1 MAQGTVAQ
9 GTVAQETVAQDT
21 VAQATTTGAKERRP
35 YRKVRFGPPDVVVER
50 KPDGTIYVRSA
61 HPLGDYPSS
70 ITKKLDHWAAKAPD
84 RILFAERDAHG
95 EWRRLTYAQALAS
108 ARSVGQALLD
118 AGLSPDRPLVILSGN
133 DMEHALLAL
142 AALYVGVPYAPV
154 SPAYSLVA
162 TDFGKL
168 AYIIHLLTPGL
179 VFAADGNAFGRAIE
193 QVVPAD
199 VPVVVTRNPLT
210 NRRTR
215 HFSELAERVPTGAVD
230 AAHAKIKP
238 DAIAKFLFTSGSTG
252 QPKAVINTQRMLS
265 CNQEMIR
272 SSLAFFRDIP
282 PVIVDW
288 APWHHTAGGN
298 HNFGLVLYNG
308 GSLYIDT
315 GKPTPKGIDE
325 TVRNLREVSPT
336 WYFNVPKGYE
346 ALLPYLR
353 RDKALRETF
362 FRHLNVMFY
371 AGAGLAQH
379 VLEEFEELAFQTV
392 GQEILVLTS
401 LGSTE
406 TAPFAMVRTWASD
419 QANNIGVP
427 APGVDLK
434 LAPVEGKLEARVRGP
449 SIMPGYWRQP
459 DLTAQAFDEEG
470 YYRLGDALKFA
481 DPDDPAQGLLFDGR
495 IAEDF
500 KLATGTWVNVGTLR
514 AKFTDHCAPY
524 VRDVVVAGTNQNEI
538 GVLIIPD
545 TDSCLALCPD
555 LPAHASTSRVL
566 ADDRV
571 CRHYKSLLDSFARR
585 STGSSNRIARAMFL
599 EDALSLEAGEVTDKG
614 SVNQRAVL
622 QNRPELVEEL
632 YSDPPSPRVMI
643 AEK

>member
-1 MAQGTVAQ
+1 MS
-9 GTVAQETVAQDT
+9 
-21 VAQATTTGAKERRP
+21 QATPDRVKQERPFRN
-35 YRKVRFGPPDVVVER
+35 VRFGPTDVVVER
-50 KPDGTIYVRSA
+50 KPDGTVFIRSA
-61 HPLGDYPSS
+61 CALGDYPSN
-70 ITKKLDHWAAKAPD
+70 ITNKLDHWAAEAPD
-84 RILFAERDAHG
+84 RVLFAERDAKG
-95 EWRRLTYAQALAS
+95 AWQKLTYAQALDR
-108 ARSVGQALLD
+108 ARALGQALLD
-118 AGLSPDRPLVILSGN
+118 AKLSPHRPLVILSGN
-133 DMEHALLAL
+133 DMQHALLAL
-142 AALYVGVPYAPV
+142 AALYVGLPYAPV

-168 AYIIHLLTPGL
+168 QHILNLLTPGM
-179 VFAADGNAFGRAIE
+179 VFAADGKAFERAIE
-193 QVVPAD
+193 QVVPMD
-199 VPVVVTRNPLT
+199 VPVVVTRNPLS
-210 NRRTR
+210 NRGTR
-215 HFSELAERVPTGAVD
+215 LFSELAETVATSAID
-230 AAHAKIKP
+230 TAHAKVKP
-238 DAIAKFLFTSGSTG
+238 DDIAKFLFTSGSTG
-252 QPKAVINTQRMLS
+252 QPKGVINTHRMSS

-288 APWHHTAGGN
+288 VPWHHTARGSN
-298 HNFGLVLYNG
+298 HVCIVVYNG

-315 GKPTPKGIDE
+315 GTPTPKGIDE
-325 TVRNLREVSPT
+325 TVRNLRKISPT

-353 RDKALRETF
+353 SDKALRDTF

-379 VLEEFEELAFQTV
+379 VLDEYEELAFQTV
-392 GQEILVLTS
+392 GQRILVLTS

-406 TAPFAMVRTWASD
+406 TAPFALIRTWASD

-427 APGVDLK
+427 APGLELK

-459 DLTAQAFDEEG
+459 TLTAKAFDEEG

-481 DPDDPAQGLLFDGR
+481 DPGDPGQGLLFDGR

-514 AKFTDHCAPY
+514 AKFTDHCVPY
-524 VRDVVVAGTNQNEI
+524 VRDIVVAGTNQDDI
-538 GVLIIPD
+538 GVLIMPD
-545 TDSCLALCPD
+545 TEACRTLCPD
-555 LPAHASTSRVL
+555 LPADASTSQVVSDARV
-566 ADDRV
+566 R
-571 CRHYKSLLDSFARR
+571 RHFRSLLDSLARQ

-599 EDALSLEAGEVTDKG
+599 EDSLSLEAGEITDKG
-614 SVNQRAVL
+614 SINQRAVL
-622 QNRPELVEEL
+622 QNRPNLVEEL
-632 YSDPPSPRVMI
+632 YCDPPSPRVMI

>member
-1 MAQGTVAQ
+1 MSQVA
-9 GTVAQETVAQDT
+9 ADSAKQE
-21 VAQATTTGAKERRP
+21 RP
-35 YRKVRFGPPDVVVER
+35 FRNVRFGPTDVVVER
-50 KPDGTIYVRSA
+50 KPDGTVYIRSA
-61 HPLGDYPSS
+61 HALGDYPSN
-70 ITKKLDHWAAKAPD
+70 ITGKLDYWAAEAPD
-84 RILFAERDAHG
+84 RVLFAERAANG
-95 EWRRLTYAQALAS
+95 TWEKLTFAQALGC
-108 ARSVGQALLD
+108 ARALGQALLD
-118 AGLSPDRPLVILSGN
+118 AKLSADRPLAILSGN
-133 DMEHALLAL
+133 DMQHALLAL

-154 SPAYSLVA
+154 SPAYSLIA

-168 AYIIHLLTPGL
+168 QYILNLLTPGM
-179 VFAADGNAFGRAIE
+179 VFAADGKAFGRAIE

-199 VPVVVTRNPLT
+199 VPVVVTRNPLSE
-210 NRRTR
+210 RRTR
-215 HFSELAERVPTGAVD
+215 LFSELAETAPTSTVD
-230 AAHAKIKP
+230 TAHANVKP
-238 DAIAKFLFTSGSTG
+238 DDIAKFLFTSGSTG
-252 QPKAVINTQRMLS
+252 QPKGVINTHRMLS

-272 SSLAFFRDIP
+272 SSLAFFRDVP

-298 HNFGLVLYNG
+298 HNFGIVLYNG
-308 GSLYIDT
+308 GSFYIDT

-325 TVRNLREVSPT
+325 TVRNLREISPT

-353 RDKALRETF
+353 SDKTLRDTF
-362 FRHLNVMFY
+362 FRHLHIMFY

-379 VLEEFEELAFQTV
+379 VLDEFEELAFQTV
-392 GQEILVLTS
+392 GEKILVLTS

-406 TAPFAMVRTWASD
+406 TAPFALIRTWASD

-427 APGVDLK
+427 APGLELK

-459 DLTAQAFDEEG
+459 ELTAKVFDEEG

-481 DPDDPAQGLLFDGR
+481 DPSDPRQCLLFDGR

-514 AKFTDHCAPY
+514 GKFTHHCAPY
-524 VRDVVVAGTNQNEI
+524 VRDVVVAGTNQDDI

-545 TDSCLALCPD
+545 TEACLGLCPD
-555 LPAHASTSRVL
+555 LPTDSSTAQLVSDARV
-566 ADDRV
+566 R
-571 CRHYKSLLDSFARR
+571 RQFQSLLDSFARQ

-599 EDALSLEAGEVTDKG
+599 EDSLSLEAGEITDKG
-614 SVNQRAVL
+614 SINQRAVL
-622 QNRPELVEEL
+622 RNRANLVEEL
-632 YSDPPSPRVMI
+632 YNDPPSPRVMI
-643 AEK
+643 AQN